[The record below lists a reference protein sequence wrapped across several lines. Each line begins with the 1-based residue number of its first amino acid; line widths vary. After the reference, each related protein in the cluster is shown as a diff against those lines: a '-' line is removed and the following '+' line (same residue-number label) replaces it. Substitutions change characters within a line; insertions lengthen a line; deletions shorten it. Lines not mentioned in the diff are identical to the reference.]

1 MTLKTFLSTF
11 ALIFLLCINV
21 AAQETTAPLDK
32 SKEEEQKAQQELERK
47 ALALLNETLDGAQLL
62 KLAENRSYIFATAAD
77 LLWKHD
83 EKRARIFFHDALQ
96 ELAAAIKNMKVED
109 FQRGDSFWMISG
121 QRQQIISS
129 VARRDPQF
137 ALDLLQATR
146 QAFTENIPFYARM
159 MDQELA
165 LEQSI
170 AAEAAANDP
179 KRALQLAQESLAKGI
194 SYQTMNLL
202 RKLQTKDGEAATSFV
217 GDLIKK
223 LGSTDFSKN
232 REAAYVAQELLRML
246 IKPEQNA
253 AGGGTNQTAP
263 KIKPLKVDEQTTREL
278 TDLVLTAAAN
288 SSPEQQDF
296 FMLQSLLPDLEKR
309 SPERVAQLRRKLT
322 ESNDKMDPQYKMMM
336 QYQMLMT
343 DGKAEAILEAAAK
356 APPDF
361 RAYLYQSAVTKLMQS
376 GDLERARKIVADN
389 LSGPERD
396 RWLAQIDQQLI
407 AKALKEGK
415 LEDARKLLERITPK
429 EARLAQIANM
439 ATSLFAKGD
448 RKSALALLDETQE
461 LVNRPPENQQE
472 INAMLQ
478 VARAFAMIEPARTFG
493 IIEPVLD
500 QANAMLTAAALL
512 EKFGADRGFF
522 KDGEFRMQTS
532 LSYTYAI
539 STQYQKELTALAR
552 TDFARTR
559 ALADRLQR
567 DEARLMARLLIAQAV
582 LAERSETENN
592 GATILVGGS
601 E

>member
-1 MTLKTFLSTF
+1 
-11 ALIFLLCINV
+11 
-21 AAQETTAPLDK
+21 
-32 SKEEEQKAQQELERK
+32 
-47 ALALLNETLDGAQLL
+47 
-62 KLAENRSYIFATAAD
+62 
-77 LLWKHD
+77 
-83 EKRARIFFHDALQ
+83 
-96 ELAAAIKNMKVED
+96 
-109 FQRGDSFWMISG
+109 
-121 QRQQIISS
+121 
-129 VARRDPQF
+129 
-137 ALDLLQATR
+137 
-146 QAFTENIPFYARM
+146 
-159 MDQELA
+159 
-165 LEQSI
+165 
-170 AAEAAANDP
+170 
-179 KRALQLAQESLAKGI
+179 
-194 SYQTMNLL
+194 
-202 RKLQTKDGEAATSFV
+202 
-217 GDLIKK
+217 
-223 LGSTDFSKN
+223 
-232 REAAYVAQELLRML
+232 ML

-253 AGGGTNQTAP
+253 AGGGANQTAP
-263 KIKPLKVDEQTTREL
+263 KTKPLKVDEQTTREL

-288 SSPEQQDF
+288 SSTDQNDF
-296 FMLQSLLPDLEKR
+296 FMLQSLLPELEKR

-336 QYQMLMT
+336 QYQMLMS
-343 DGKAEAILEAAAK
+343 DGKPEAILEAAAK

-396 RWLAQIDQQLI
+396 RWLEQIDTQLI

-415 LEDARKLLERITPK
+415 MEEARKLLERITPK

-461 LVNRPPENQQE
+461 LVNRLPENQQE

-478 VARAFAMIEPARTFG
+478 VARAYAMIEPARAFG

-500 QANAMLTAAALL
+500 QANAMLSAVALL

-532 LSYTYAI
+532 LSYTYTI
-539 STQYQKELTALAR
+539 STQYQKELMALAR

-567 DEARLMARLLIAQAV
+567 DEVRLMARLLIAQAV

-592 GATILVGGS
+592 GGVIITGG
-601 E
+601 